1 MAIEI
6 LYFQSFLESKETTET
21 FDTIEGE
28 IFNLETNDGC
38 DLNLSKELLGIF
50 KEYEKYQKK
59 TENGIHGK
67 TVRYWFG
74 YIKMVQLYHQF
85 IRSIR
90 TGALE
95 LYIFCLK
102 RLSNFFTFN
111 HPNYA
116 RWLVRYHDNLLKLK
130 STHPQI
136 HEEFLKGCFSLKKTT
151 KSFSRLPIDLTLEQT
166 INADAAWERKG
177 ILVLTKF
184 NICKAKMGSKSF
196 HSHKDH
202 FTVVRRS

>member
-1 MAIEI
+1 MDAV
-6 LYFQSFLESKETTET
+6 
-21 FDTIEGE
+21 
-28 IFNLETNDGC
+28 
-38 DLNLSKELLGIF
+38 
-50 KEYEKYQKK
+50 YEEYQKK

-67 TVRYWFG
+67 MEQHWFG
-74 YIKMVQLYHQF
+74 CIRMVQLNHQF

-90 TGALE
+90 TEDLE
-95 LYIFCLK
+95 LFIFCLK
-102 RLSNFFTFN
+102 KLSNYFFTFN

-166 INADAAWERKG
+166 INADATCQRKG
-177 ILVLTKF
+177 ILALTNSIF
-184 NICKAKMGSKSF
+184 ARQRWA
-196 HSHKDH
+196 H